1 MDKKAINRRIV
12 VAERPRY
19 TIPTANVFRLTKAPK
34 PQAVD
39 GQILIRTT
47 WVGLDSYLYRRVL
60 SASSYSESIPIG
72 EVMVGATVGRV
83 EASNRPDFTVG
94 DLVHGFWGW
103 QDYYVSD
110 GVDVSKIDP
119 EIPRPTYMLGAF
131 GVSGFGAYVAVTEL
145 VKVQQG
151 EILTIGSALG
161 GLGQMVGQIGKLKG
175 ARILAGASGAEKC
188 RIAIEELGFDV
199 CLDRTAKNF
208 WPQVKAVYAKGGIDC
223 YVMAAGGKVLQV
235 AMPYFNRN
243 ARIAVCGMMANYG
256 MTSLP
261 PGGDRTMVLLN
272 EVILRR
278 MQIRGL
284 ITQDW
289 MGTPLHDQFKIEMK
303 AWILGGKVK
312 PVEHIV
318 EGLENA
324 PDMMQGLFEG
334 RNIGKTV
341 VHVAD

>member
-19 TIPTANVFRLTKAPK
+19 TIPTANVFRLTKVPK

-47 WVGLDSYLYRRVL
+47 WVGVDSYLYSRV
-60 SASSYSESIPIG
+60 SRVSQYFEPVAIG
-72 EVMVGATVGRV
+72 DVMVGATVGRV
-83 EASNRPDFTVG
+83 ETSNRPDFKVG

-110 GVDVSKIDP
+110 GMDVSKIDA
-119 EIPRPTYMLGAF
+119 EIPRPSYMLGAF
-131 GVSGFGAYVAVTEL
+131 GVSGFGAYVAVNEL
-145 VKVQQG
+145 VKVQPG

-175 ARILAGASGAEKC
+175 ARILAGASGPEKC
-188 RIAIEELGFDV
+188 RIAIEQLGFDV
-199 CLDRTAKNF
+199 CVDRTGKNF
-208 WPQVKAVYAKGGIDC
+208 LAQAKAVYAKDGIDC

-235 AMPYFNRN
+235 ALPYFNRN
-243 ARIAVCGMMANYG
+243 ARIAICGMMANYG
-256 MTSLP
+256 MSSLP

-272 EVILRR
+272 EVLLRR

-284 ITQDW
+284 VTQDW
-289 MGTPLHDQFKIEMK
+289 VGTPLHAQFKTDMK
-303 AWILGGKVK
+303 TWILGGRIK
-312 PVEHIV
+312 PVEHVV
-318 EGLENA
+318 EGLEHA
-324 PDMMQGLFEG
+324 PDTMQGLFEG
-334 RNIGKTV
+334 KNIGKAV